1 MLSLK
6 MGHSCLI
13 GCFRVLRVPCVCM
26 CMSVTSTLTR
36 THILQRRLCACTH
49 ACKHAACSCSVR
61 LYCLGISRSSRASR
75 FCGVRSNPRPPER
88 RSNQMCGSAAHDGP
102 APCACT
108 RPVSPQAIPS
118 TIHATHNPP
127 LLLLRRRCGD
137 VCLPGGTLCPGA
149 AARPLPRCECQS
161 QQRRCLHS
169 QSCQPQQ

>member
-1 MLSLK
+1 
-6 MGHSCLI
+6 MGQSCLI

-26 CMSVTSTLTR
+26 CMSMSRQLSHAGTSCNAACALAPMHVKTQLAAAA
-36 THILQRRLCACTH
+36 CACTVSVSH
-49 ACKHAACSCSVR
+49 APAGRAGSAACVQIP
-61 LYCLGISRSSRASR
+61 GPRSAAAIRCAAA
-75 FCGVRSNPRPPER
+75 
-88 RSNQMCGSAAHDGP
+88 QHSAAHDGP

-118 TIHATHNPP
+118 IIHATHNPP

-137 VCLPGGTLCPGA
+137 ACLPGGTLCPGA